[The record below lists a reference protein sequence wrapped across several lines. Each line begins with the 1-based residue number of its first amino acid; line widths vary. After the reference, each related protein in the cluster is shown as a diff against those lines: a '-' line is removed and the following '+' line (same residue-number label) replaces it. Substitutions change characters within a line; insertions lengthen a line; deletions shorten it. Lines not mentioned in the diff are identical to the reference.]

1 MNLKLL
7 SFKKRKIEL
16 SITTMLWTR
25 SVRRWKE
32 SLMVLSRRKELES
45 RTKRKSLL
53 ISIGNAMRCMQ
64 PSKER
69 KRPGRSALATLMI
82 CSLRV
87 LTWQTLSSRTSKV
100 KLQQRLITSWTTWR
114 VRWAIV
120 SLTKTSSSVTWASSS
135 HASSRLSRSS
145 AKTFE
150 RQSVTAFN

>member
-25 SVRRWKE
+25 SARRLKE
-32 SLMVLSRRKELES
+32 SLMVLSRRKGLES

-69 KRPGRSALATLMI
+69 KRPGRSALATSMI
-82 CSLRV
+82 CSLRAP
-87 LTWQTLSSRTSKV
+87 TWQTLSSRTSKV

-145 AKTFE
+145 ARTFE
-150 RQSVTAFN
+150 QQPAFN